1 MEKELLYRFF
11 EGRASRED
19 QITIKEWMDLSEE
32 NRNIFFRE
40 RKIYDA
46 IIVSGKAERL
56 FETSPKSIRRLNWLR
71 IPVAREFL
79 KVASV
84 VLLTLVG
91 VWGYTSFEK
100 QGDMHAMHTVIV
112 PAGQHANVIL
122 PDGTSVWLNSETTIK
137 YPGNFDKHIRNVV
150 LNGEAYFDVTK
161 NKKSPFVVTT
171 NKGRIEVLGTSFNV
185 EDYAD
190 SKIFETTLMKG
201 SVKVSTLSS
210 PENPV
215 ILSPATKSVL
225 KNDKLVLEQVASF
238 NSYRWKEG
246 LICFKNDSFS
256 FIMSQLEKNFGITIV
271 VENSE
276 VNKYKYTGKFR
287 QTDGIDYALRILQKD
302 ISFTYNKD
310 DENQIIHIK

>member
-1 MEKELLYRFF
+1 MEKELLYGFF
-11 EGRASRED
+11 EGKASRED
-19 QITIKEWMDLSEE
+19 QIAIKEWMDLSEE

-46 IIVSGKAERL
+46 IIVSGKSERL
-56 FETSPKSIRRLNWLR
+56 SSSSSTPVRKLNLFR
-71 IPVAREFL
+71 IPAVKELL

-100 QGDMHAMHTVIV
+100 RGDVLAMHTIIV
-112 PAGQHANVIL
+112 PAGQHANLIL
-122 PDGTSVWLNSETTIK
+122 PDGTNVWLNSETTIK
-137 YPGNFDKHIRNVV
+137 YPGNFDKNIRKVE
-150 LNGEAYFDVTK
+150 LDGEAYFDVTK
-161 NKKSPFVVTT
+161 NKKSPFVVKT
-171 NKGRIEVLGTSFNV
+171 NKGRIEVLGTAFNV

-190 SKIFETTLMKG
+190 SKLFETTLMRG

-210 PENPV
+210 PGNPV

-225 KNDKLVLEQVASF
+225 KNDKLVLEQVESF
-238 NSYRWKEG
+238 ESYRWKEG

-276 VNKYKYTGKFR
+276 VSKYKYTGKFR